1 MKRIDHQKAY
11 SLDGA
16 CSNWAESYFARLRRG
31 EAGHHHHIAGPYLLR
46 YAQEAA
52 WREDNR
58 RVANGEQVRRVA
70 GLAMGKKESP
80 DFTGYWQ
87 RH

>member
-11 SLDGA
+11 SLDRA